1 MNWVLEHSQDSDFDD
16 GSPVDDFNQEEDDFQ
31 MVQRS
36 DRQAQHRRNLRKGKP
51 CPRGIHC
58 RKAGECGFIHTE
70 KEKRLFDEHP
80 KQNWLVW
87 KTRPCCIT
95 TPFHENKKD
104 SCPYAHGA
112 ADARCLICK
121 MDGHFTHDCPYKIN

>member
-1 MNWVLEHSQDSDFDD
+1 MEGQEKIEGQVSLSDEE
-16 GSPVDDFNQEEDDFQ
+16 SLEDDETP
-31 MVQRS
+31 VTVRRS
-36 DRQAQHRRNLRKGKP
+36 RSLEADA
-51 CPRGIHC
+51 
-58 RKAGECGFIHTE
+58 AGREEGGGSTDKRPE
-70 KEKRLFDEHP
+70 APEAPEAEKRLFDEHP

-112 ADARCLICK
+112 ADAWCLICN
-121 MDGHFTHDCPYKIN
+121 MDGHFTDDCPYKIN